1 VGEEDIVRGVNLGSG
16 VRKEEVWEG
25 GGVEGAEHCPLQ
37 VGEAVARDSGQPAW
51 CRGWGWGL
59 LDELRWRG
67 LKGEDS
73 GHRA

>member
-1 VGEEDIVRGVNLGSG
+1 MGEEDIVRRVNLGSG
-16 VRKEEVWEG
+16 IRKEEVWEG
-25 GGVEGAEHCPLQ
+25 GGVEGAERCPLQ
-37 VGEAVARDSGQPAW
+37 VGEAVARDSGQLVRR
-51 CRGWGWGL
+51 RGWGWGL